1 RCRDQ
6 PRRSRKMV
14 QVWVCEYLTSVVA
27 SITSATRASVHRSVG
42 KPLARGPRRRAATTS
57 ASCSSESRG
66 RRPARPAPVKAA
78 RPPSFQSWY
87 HFDALSRE
95 TPSAWATSA
104 WLLPRRNMS
113 AARRRRALRASKS
126 RRGGTRFF
134 ALLPLTASREPGIHP
149 VSHIDVVTSMYF
161 RKIIN
166 RQHPRRSGSLRRHW
180 GIPPIP
186 TDATHPQCRIPSANL
201 PLTDCPH
208 GAELS

>member
-113 AARRRRALRASKS
+113 AARRRRALSASKS

-166 RQHPRRSGSLRRHW
+166 SDRGLDNRPCGDLHHHRSSGDSPRWQRGSLLSGLRRGRHQW
-180 GIPPIP
+180 G
-186 TDATHPQCRIPSANL
+186 HS
-201 PLTDCPH
+201 
-208 GAELS
+208 G